1 MRWAGQREQRRECVF
16 LPVAFPLYLRVFLV
30 SCFMPS
36 VTAFFFSYYFVYGP
50 VPRVSCTL
58 CAVTK
63 THLMLWL
70 SVCVCYAS
78 KGRNVG
84 PLWSRP
90 FTHSDLQIRT
100 DLRGLQLRRKMYY
113 PRLLDIL
120 SFQNVQRPPDLQPTP
135 LRFLLFSPRLLRSQL
150 SLTVI
155 ARMLGQQEALPLW
168 GEKTQ
173 VSLPQQDQ
181 EGLWWATTL
190 LPLNLLTPEL

>member
-1 MRWAGQREQRRECVF
+1 MHWAGQREQRRECVF
-16 LPVAFPLYLRVFLV
+16 LPVAFSPVSAYFPPQLFYAFRHCVFLQLLL
-30 SCFMPS
+30 CLWPS
-36 VTAFFFSYYFVYGP
+36 PQGLLHAMRCHRDTPGVV
-50 VPRVSCTL
+50 
-58 CAVTK
+58 AVCMRLL
-63 THLMLWL
+63 H
-70 SVCVCYAS
+70 
-78 KGRNVG
+78 KGRNAG

-90 FTHSDLQIRT
+90 FTHSDLDIRT

-113 PRLLDIL
+113 PRLLGIS

-155 ARMLGQQEALPLW
+155 ARMLGQQEAFPLW

-181 EGLWWATTL
+181 EGLWWATTP
-190 LPLNLLTPEL
+190 LPHNLLTPEL